1 MFKIS
6 VNQKLILRHLANAD
20 LVIVASTKHLN
31 TKDITSDISGRWHD
45 QYVFDIYFPVQIP
58 NEFHVQLYIFILLSI
73 VLQPEY

>member
-6 VNQKLILRHLANAD
+6 VNQKLILRRL
-20 LVIVASTKHLN
+20 LVIVSSTKHLN

-58 NEFHVQLYIFILLSI
+58 NEFHVQFYIFILLSI